1 MISRRNSPGRL
12 DQTLAAL
19 ADPTRRRVIE
29 ALFRQPHRAGELAE
43 LVAMTPPAL
52 SRHLRTL
59 RRAGVIVE
67 EGIDEDAR
75 VRVYRLDPAALEP
88 LRGWLDRAE
97 ALWADQLQSFKRY
110 AEAPRQRPRRQ

>member
-1 MISRRNSPGRL
+1 MATSARTPARL
-12 DQTLAAL
+12 DATLAAL

-29 ALFRQPHRAGELAE
+29 ALLEQPRRAGELAE

-67 EGIDEDAR
+67 HGIEEDAR
-75 VRVYRLDPAALEP
+75 VRLYRLDPAALEP
-88 LRGWLDRAE
+88 LRGWLVRAE
-97 ALWADQLQSFKRY
+97 ALWSEQLQAFKDY
-110 AEAPRQRPRRQ
+110 AETSRGRSKRP